1 MSETYEELRDS
12 ADGAGGDAWKAAD
25 REESN
30 LRSLYREL
38 KEDPR
43 YTDEHKAEQAW
54 KQYERTKDKIAAGKE
69 KAKDLLQKQALS
81 GERFSIPMPAEEA
94 LTTSDTQKLLAS
106 QNEATRIVRKID
118 RQDTGAKGPFKPDR
132 TETLKQEYGR
142 GLEVGGVQGG
152 AICRGVLSVCD
163 ELGMDKHGVVDG
175 FRKERHHE
183 SLERGA
189 HSERLLDLIGGSA
202 PEPPFPRPGERP
214 GRGSND
220 PRRSSTLLLPKEAPL
235 ALKPTLG
242 SPGKRRPWK

>member
-1 MSETYEELRDS
+1 MSETYEQLRDS
-12 ADGAGGDAWKAAD
+12 ATGDGGDAWKSAD

-43 YTDEHKAEQAW
+43 FTDEHKAEQAW
-54 KQYERTKDKIAAGKE
+54 AKYEATKEKIAAGKE
-69 KAKDLLQKQALS
+69 KAKELLQKQALS
-81 GERFSIPMPAEEA
+81 GERMSVPFPPGEGPI
-94 LTTSDTQKLLAS
+94 TVDTEKLLIS
-106 QNEATRIVRKID
+106 QNEATRLVRKIE
-118 RQDTGAKGPFKPDR
+118 RLEKSAKGPFKPDR

-142 GLEVGGVQGG
+142 GLEVGGMQGG
-152 AICRGVLSVCD
+152 AICRGVLSAAD
-163 ELGMDKHGVVDG
+163 ELGIDTDSVVDG

-202 PEPPFPRPGERP
+202 PEPPFPRPGEV